1 MSLSPATLVTSDRA
15 WQECLARLQTEP
27 RLGID
32 LEANSMYAYRERV
45 CLIQISIPTQDYIVD
60 PTAVADLDG
69 LGQLLANPAI
79 EKVFHAAE
87 YDLMLLKR
95 QYEWQCAHLFD
106 TMWSARILGYERY
119 GLGNLLQELYG
130 VEQNKKYQKANWCKR
145 PLTLDLLKY
154 AQLDTHYLLA
164 LRDHLAAELV
174 AQNRLEEALEIF
186 AEQTG
191 VDPNHQTFD
200 PDGFWYISGAYD
212 LPRQQ
217 QAVLKALY
225 AFRDQQ
231 AERSNQ
237 PLFKVLSDRTLLELA
252 QSCPATLRELHKVY
266 GMSEG
271 QVRRYGRQLLPLI
284 AESQQAEPPR
294 YPKRNHRPPEEVC
307 NRYDKLHTWRKEKAQ
322 ARGVESDV
330 ILSRDCLWALAHLN
344 PQHSEQLAQV
354 EELGDWRRRTYGQ
367 EIIQVLQNHH
377 GG

>member
-1 MSLSPATLVTSDRA
+1 MSLSPATLVTSERA
-15 WQECLARLQTEP
+15 WQACLARLQTEP
-27 RLGID
+27 RFGID

-60 PTAVADLDG
+60 PLAIENLDG
-69 LGQLLANPAI
+69 LGQLIANWDV
-79 EKVFHAAE
+79 EKIFHAAE

-95 QYEWQCAHLFD
+95 QYDWQCANLFD
-106 TMWSARILGYERY
+106 TMWAARILGYERY

-130 VEQNKKYQKANWCKR
+130 VAQNKKHQKANWCKR
-145 PLTLDLLKY
+145 PLTPDLLKY

-164 LRDHLAAELV
+164 LRDQLAAELA
-174 AQNRLEEALEIF
+174 AQNRWQEAQEIF
-186 AEQTG
+186 AEQTQ
-191 VDPNHQTFD
+191 VSANHQTFD
-200 PDGFWYISGAYD
+200 PDGFWAISGAYD
-212 LPRQQ
+212 LPRPQ

-237 PLFKVLSDRTLLELA
+237 PLFKVMSDRTLLEIA
-252 QSCPATLRELHKVY
+252 QSCPTTLRELHAVY

-271 QVRRYGRQLLPLI
+271 QVRRYGRELLPLV
-284 AESQQAEPPR
+284 AEAQQAEPPR
-294 YPKRNHRPPEEVC
+294 FPKRNHRPPEDVV

-330 ILSRDCLWALAHLN
+330 ILSRDSLWALAHQN
-344 PQHSEQLAQV
+344 PQTR
-354 EELGDWRRRTYGQ
+354 EELAGIERLGEWRRYTYGP
-367 EIIQVLQNHH
+367 EILKLLQNHT